1 MHLFYLQ
8 QNSLTFILVFFSA
21 PLPPISNFAQLY
33 HDKNSIL
40 ERFPMK
46 SRIFIPNN
54 RMQLLIT
61 SLADKAFQSQ
71 QKMRHQKVRRKQKQ
85 CLILK
90 MREESS
96 RLGGHLM
103 DLVSV
108 FSQLMTK
115 TSFITIISSQV
126 QHSSGQASK
135 TKSAHGDLRGG
146 RKWKK

>member
-8 QNSLTFILVFFSA
+8 QNSLTFILVFAPA
-21 PLPPISNFAQLY
+21 PLHPISNFAQLY

-71 QKMRHQKVRRKQKQ
+71 QKTRHKKVRRQQKQ
-85 CLILK
+85 CLILQ
-90 MREESS
+90 RTEESS

-103 DLVSV
+103 DLMSV
-108 FSQLMTK
+108 FSKLMIK

-126 QHSSGQASK
+126 QHSSGQSSK
-135 TKSAHGDLRGG
+135 TKVCT
-146 RKWKK
+146 W